1 MRAGTASPK
10 EERGRDRT
18 ARRIGEGRGV
28 TATAPKSTTSA
39 QEAARETARAL
50 LDIGAIH
57 CNAREPFKLTSGR
70 LSPVYI
76 DCRKLISYPAERA
89 TLMDLGVD
97 LIRREF
103 GGEPLDMIAGGETA
117 GIPFAAW
124 IAERMDLPML
134 YVRKQPKGFGR
145 MAQIEGDL
153 KEGARVLLVEDL
165 ATDGGSKV
173 HFCAAL
179 RKAGAE
185 VSRAFV
191 IFHYGI
197 FAASETTLSAIGV
210 KLLALAT
217 WHDVLAVAEA
227 EQRFDAAQL
236 AAIKSFIRD
245 PEHWTPGG

>member
-1 MRAGTASPK
+1 MAGT
-10 EERGRDRT
+10 
-18 ARRIGEGRGV
+18 
-28 TATAPKSTTSA
+28 TATRSNTAA
-39 QEAARETARAL
+39 REAARETARAL

-76 DCRKLISYPAERA
+76 DCRKIISYPAERA
-89 TLMDLGVD
+89 RLMDLGVD
-97 LIRREF
+97 LIRRDLA
-103 GGEPLDMIAGGETA
+103 GEPLDMIAGGETA

-124 IAERMDLPML
+124 IAERMNLPML

-179 RKAGAE
+179 RNAGA
-185 VSRAFV
+185 VVNRAFV

-197 FAASETTLSAIGV
+197 FAASEKILSSIGV

-227 EQRFDAAQL
+227 EKRFNAAEL
-236 AAIKSFIRD
+236 AAIKSFIAE
-245 PEHWTPGG
+245 PENWTLRG